1 MDCFQ
6 VTKEQ
11 LISDGLLERRIR
23 YTYTTMT
30 YCTTQVYM
38 GIENL
43 FTMRDLAIPTALYL
57 PKFPDSKDDKIGMF
71 IL

>member
-1 MDCFQ
+1 
-6 VTKEQ
+6 
-11 LISDGLLERRIR
+11 
-23 YTYTTMT
+23 
-30 YCTTQVYM
+30 M